1 MYFNTLF
8 GIHLNGLEKTHKK
21 SARNFIVISEF
32 RIVRLPTIIHVCE
45 YQDHSSLECEAIF

>member
-8 GIHLNGLEKTHKK
+8 GIHMNRLEKTHKK
-21 SARNFIVISEF
+21 SVRNFIVVSEF